1 MLLLRKILFSTALL
15 FAVGLSSVSLAQS
28 AGDRFTVDAI
38 LVEGNERVTDA
49 TILAYLPIKTGDEID
64 LQALDQAIGSL
75 FATNLFE
82 NVSISRSGNQVI
94 IEIVE
99 NPIISRIN
107 IEGNDVLTDERL
119 LAELDVQPRRV
130 YTAEVARTATQRLL
144 EIYRLSGRFAASV
157 VPKIIRQDNNRVD
170 LVFEVDEGP
179 LIKIQSI
186 RFLGNSAFS
195 DYALRQII
203 SSRVERWWALF
214 SSTDKYDPGRLDYDV
229 RLLRQFYLSRG
240 YADIDVVRAQG
251 GLLSDRSGFA
261 VTFSLKEGPRY
272 RLKDIS
278 FTSEIESVDISR
290 LRDLIQLEEGDW
302 YDVRAIE
309 EGLLNITNELGNFGY
324 AFVNVTP
331 EVFTDP
337 ETQTLNVQINIGA
350 ATKNFVERIEVIN
363 NSRTL
368 DNVVRR
374 ELELVEGDAYNQLKI
389 DRSLRKVRGLG
400 FFRKVDVQT
409 LPGSTDDQSIVQFD
423 VEEQPTGDFSVGLGY
438 SSIDKTTLTLG
449 IKERNFLGSGRATNF
464 AISTSDTRAD
474 YRIGLTEPYLFDRNL
489 RGSIELFRE
498 QVKETSV
505 EVETQGL
512 QTSASFNA
520 ARDYYHRFGY
530 GFVTKD
536 TVQKSSTT
544 ATSDTGDEGKT
555 VTESTISYT
564 LGRDT
569 LNNRFDPSEGYLL
582 EASQDYAG
590 IGGDVNYL
598 RTNLRA
604 AYYQPY
610 FFNALVLGVRGRAGV
625 VEGLDEKVSQ
635 SGRFFLGGRR
645 VRGFD
650 GSGIGPRDT
659 GTDSAVG
666 GNYMYS
672 GSIELISRLGLSDD
686 LGIRWT
692 VFSDFGSVWDT
703 DYPNGVTG
711 ADDDKLR
718 QSIGVG
724 FLWDT
729 AIGPLTFYWADA
741 ISKSSHDKLK
751 RFQFNIG
758 TRF

>member
-28 AGDRFTVDAI
+28 AADRFRVEAI

-144 EIYRLSGRFAASV
+144 EIYRLS
-157 VPKIIRQDNNRVD
+157 IIRQDKNRVD

-278 FTSEIESVDISR
+278 FTSEIESVDVSQ

-409 LPGSTDDQSIVQFD
+409 LPGSTEDQSVVQFD

-474 YRIGLTEPYLFDRNL
+474 YRVGLTEPYLFDRNL
-489 RGSIELFRE
+489 RGSNELYKE
-498 QVKETSV
+498 QVKETTV

-520 ARDYYHRFGY
+520 ARDYYHRFG
-530 GFVTKD
+530 
-536 TVQKSSTT
+536 
-544 ATSDTGDEGKT
+544 
-555 VTESTISYT
+555 
-564 LGRDT
+564 
-569 LNNRFDPSEGYLL
+569 
-582 EASQDYAG
+582 
-590 IGGDVNYL
+590 
-598 RTNLRA
+598 
-604 AYYQPY
+604 
-610 FFNALVLGVRGRAGV
+610 
-625 VEGLDEKVSQ
+625 
-635 SGRFFLGGRR
+635 
-645 VRGFD
+645 
-650 GSGIGPRDT
+650 
-659 GTDSAVG
+659 
-666 GNYMYS
+666 
-672 GSIELISRLGLSDD
+672 
-686 LGIRWT
+686 
-692 VFSDFGSVWDT
+692 
-703 DYPNGVTG
+703 
-711 ADDDKLR
+711 
-718 QSIGVG
+718 
-724 FLWDT
+724 
-729 AIGPLTFYWADA
+729 
-741 ISKSSHDKLK
+741 
-751 RFQFNIG
+751 
-758 TRF
+758 

>member
-28 AGDRFTVDAI
+28 AADRFRVEAI

-278 FTSEIESVDISR
+278 FTSEIESVDVSQ

-409 LPGSTDDQSIVQFD
+409 LPGSTEDQSVVQFD
-423 VEEQPTGDFSVGLGY
+423 VEEQPTGNFSVGLGY
-438 SSIDKTTLTLG
+438 SSIDKTTLSLG

-474 YRIGLTEPYLFDRNL
+474 YRVGLTEPYLFDRNL
-489 RGSIELFRE
+489 RGSIELFKE
-498 QVKETSV
+498 QVKETTV

-520 ARDYYHRFGY
+520 ARDYYQRFGY

-536 TVQKSSTT
+536 TVQKSTT
-544 ATSDTGDEGKT
+544 ATSVTGDEGRST
-555 VTESTISYT
+555 TESTISYT

-610 FFNALVLGVRGRAGV
+610 FFNSLVLGVRGRAGF

-635 SGRFFLGGRR
+635 SGRFFLGGRQ

-672 GSIELISRLGLSDD
+672 GSVELISSLGLSDD

-692 VFSDFGSVWDT
+692 LFSDFGSVWDT
-703 DYPNGVTG
+703 DYPTGVTG

-718 QSIGVG
+718 QSIGFG

-741 ISKSSHDKLK
+741 ISKSSHDQLK

>member
-28 AGDRFTVDAI
+28 AADRFRVEAI

-214 SSTDKYDPGRLDYDV
+214 RSTDKYDPGRLDYDV

-278 FTSEIESVDISR
+278 FTSEIESVDVSQ

-409 LPGSTDDQSIVQFD
+409 LPGSTEDQSVVQFD

-449 IKERNFLGSGRATNF
+449 IKERNFLGSGRAANF

-474 YRIGLTEPYLFDRNL
+474 YRVGLTEPYLFDRNL
-489 RGSIELFRE
+489 RGSIELFKE
-498 QVKETSV
+498 QVKETTV

-536 TVQKSSTT
+536 TVQKSTT
-544 ATSDTGDEGKT
+544 ATSVTGDEGRSA
-555 VTESTISYT
+555 TESTISYT

-610 FFNALVLGVRGRAGV
+610 FFNALVLGVRGRAGF

-635 SGRFFLGGRR
+635 SGRFFLGGRQ

-672 GSIELISRLGLSDD
+672 GSVELISSLGLSDD

-692 VFSDFGSVWDT
+692 LFSDFGSVWDT
-703 DYPNGVTG
+703 DYSTGVTG

-718 QSIGVG
+718 QSIGFG

-741 ISKSSHDKLK
+741 ISKSSHDQLK

>member
-28 AGDRFTVDAI
+28 AADRFRVEAI

-278 FTSEIESVDISR
+278 FTSEIESVDVSQ

-409 LPGSTDDQSIVQFD
+409 LPGSTEVQSVVQFD

-474 YRIGLTEPYLFDRNL
+474 YRVGLTEPYLFDRNL

-498 QVKETSV
+498 QVKETTV

-536 TVQKSSTT
+536 TVQKSTT
-544 ATSDTGDEGKT
+544 ATSVTGDEGRST
-555 VTESTISYT
+555 TESTISYT

-610 FFNALVLGVRGRAGV
+610 FFNSLVLGVRGRAGF

-635 SGRFFLGGRR
+635 SGRFFLGGRQ

-672 GSIELISRLGLSDD
+672 GSVELISSLGLSDD

-692 VFSDFGSVWDT
+692 LFSDFGSVWDT
-703 DYPNGVTG
+703 DYSTGVTG

-718 QSIGVG
+718 QSIGFG

-741 ISKSSHDKLK
+741 ISKSSHDQLK

>member
-28 AGDRFTVDAI
+28 AADRFRVEAI

-64 LQALDQAIGSL
+64 LQALDHAIGSL

-278 FTSEIESVDISR
+278 FTSEIESVDVSQ

-409 LPGSTDDQSIVQFD
+409 LPGSTEVQSVVQFD

-464 AISTSDTRAD
+464 AISSSDTRAD
-474 YRIGLTEPYLFDRNL
+474 YRVGLTEPYLFDRNL
-489 RGSIELFRE
+489 RGSIELFKE
-498 QVKETSV
+498 QVKETTV

-536 TVQKSSTT
+536 TVQKSTT
-544 ATSDTGDEGKT
+544 ATSVTGDEGRSA
-555 VTESTISYT
+555 TESTISYT

-610 FFNALVLGVRGRAGV
+610 FFNSLVLGVRGRAGF

-635 SGRFFLGGRR
+635 SGRFFLGGRQ

-672 GSIELISRLGLSDD
+672 GSVELISSLGLSDD

-692 VFSDFGSVWDT
+692 LFSDFGSVWDT
-703 DYPNGVTG
+703 DYPTGVTG

-718 QSIGVG
+718 QSIGFG

-741 ISKSSHDKLK
+741 ISKSSHDQLK

>member
-1 MLLLRKILFSTALL
+1 MLLLRKILFSTALI
-15 FAVGLSSVSLAQS
+15 FAVGLSSASLAQS
-28 AGDRFTVDAI
+28 AADRFRVEAI

-130 YTAEVARTATQRLL
+130 YTAELARTASQRLL

-278 FTSEIESVDISR
+278 FTSEIESVDVSQ
-290 LRDLIQLEEGDW
+290 LRDLILLEEGDW

-400 FFRKVDVQT
+400 FFRKVEVQT
-409 LPGSTDDQSIVQFD
+409 LSGSTEDQSVVQFD

-438 SSIDKTTLTLG
+438 SSIDKSTLALG
-449 IKERNFLGSGRATNF
+449 IKERNFLGSGRATDF
-464 AISTSDTRAD
+464 AISISDTRAD
-474 YRIGLTEPYLFDRNL
+474 YRVGLSEPYLFDRNL
-489 RGSIELFRE
+489 RGSIELFKE
-498 QVKETSV
+498 QIKETTV

-536 TVQKSSTT
+536 TVQKSTT
-544 ATSDTGDEGKT
+544 ATSVTGDEGRST
-555 VTESTISYT
+555 TESIISYT

-610 FFNALVLGVRGRAGV
+610 FFNALVLGVRGRAGF

-635 SGRFFLGGRR
+635 SGRFFLGGRQ

-672 GSIELISRLGLSDD
+672 GSVELISSLGLSDD

-692 VFSDFGSVWDT
+692 LFSDFGSVWDT
-703 DYPNGVTG
+703 DYSTGVTG

-718 QSIGVG
+718 QSIGFG

-741 ISKSSHDKLK
+741 ISKSSHDHLK

>member
-1 MLLLRKILFSTALL
+1 MHPLKKIIFLSSLLLSL
-15 FAVGLSSVSLAQS
+15 GLSSMVMAQS
-28 AGDRFTVDAI
+28 ATERFKVEAI
-38 LVEGNERVTDA
+38 IVEGNERVTSA

-64 LQALDQAIGSL
+64 LQALDQAISSL
-75 FATNLFE
+75 FATNLFK
-82 NVSISRSGNQVI
+82 NVSISRSDNQVI
-94 IEIVE
+94 VEIEE
-99 NPIISRIN
+99 NPIINRIN

-119 LAELDVQPRRV
+119 MAELDIQPRRV
-130 YTAEVARTATQRLL
+130 YTAEVAREATQRLL

-170 LVFEVDEGP
+170 LIFEVDEGP

-203 SSRVERWWALF
+203 SSRTERWWAFL
-214 SSTDKYDPGRLDYDV
+214 TANDKYDPGRLDFDV

-251 GLLSDRSGFA
+251 GLLPDRSGFA

-272 RLKDIS
+272 RLKDVS
-278 FTSEIESVDISR
+278 FTSEIESVDVSV
-290 LRDLIQLEEGDW
+290 LRDLVPLEQGDW
-302 YDVRAIE
+302 YDVRSIE

-331 EVFTDP
+331 EVITDP
-337 ETQTLNVQINIGA
+337 EAQTLDVQINIGA

-368 DNVVRR
+368 DRVVRR
-374 ELELVEGDAYNQLKI
+374 ELEVVEGDAFNQLKV

-400 FFRKVDVQT
+400 FFRKVDVQA
-409 LPGSTDDQSIVQFD
+409 LPGSTEDQTILQID
-423 VEEQPTGDFSVGLGY
+423 TEEQPTGDFSIGVGY

-449 IKERNFLGSGRATNF
+449 IKERNFLGSGRGANF
-464 AISTSDTRAD
+464 SVSTSDSRAD
-474 YRIGLTEPYLFDRNL
+474 YRIGLSEPYLFDRNL
-489 RGSIELFRE
+489 RGSIEVFNE
-498 QVKETSV
+498 KIKETSV
-505 EVETQGL
+505 EVETQGIE
-512 QTSASFNA
+512 TSASFSA

-530 GFVTKD
+530 SFVTKD
-536 TVQKSSTT
+536 TKQKDTK
-544 ATSDTGDEGKT
+544 ATSITGDEGKSIA
-555 VTESTISYT
+555 ESTVSYT

-569 LNNRFDPSEGYLL
+569 LNNRFDPSEGYLM
-582 EASQDYAG
+582 EATQEFAG
-590 IGGDVNYL
+590 VGGDVNYL

-604 AYYQPY
+604 AYYKP
-610 FFNALVLGVRGRAGV
+610 FLFNSVVLGLRGRYGYV
-625 VEGLDEKVSQ
+625 DGIDEKVSQ
-635 SGRFFLGGRR
+635 AGRFFLGGRQ

-650 GSGIGPRDT
+650 GGGIGPRDT
-659 GTDSAVG
+659 GTQSVVG
-666 GNYMYS
+666 GNTTYS
-672 GSIELISRLGLSDD
+672 GSIEVISDLGLSDD

-703 DYPNGVTG
+703 DYPDGVTG
-711 ADDDKLR
+711 ANDSKMR
-718 QSIGVG
+718 QSVG
-724 FLWDT
+724 FGILWDT
-729 AIGPLTFYWADA
+729 AVGPLTFYWADA
-741 ISKSSHDKLK
+741 ISKTSNDKLK